1 MANSSVDPR
10 KDYTWVD
17 HPGVEF
23 ILAWIE
29 EPVAE
34 TKDPSVALKQ
44 LEDKVVMLQG
54 EIPNLAVVDLVSSLH
69 SWWNVAFRFYGCG
82 EEEMGKV
89 KGMCLAPGF
98 LQRWNSPR
106 QKLRQSDR
114 CEHQRVRAFDFDV

>member
-1 MANSSVDPR
+1 MADSSVDPR

-17 HPGVEF
+17 HPGVKF

-44 LEDKVVMLQG
+44 LEDEVVMLQG
-54 EIPNLAVVDLVSSLH
+54 EIPNLAVVDLVSSLQ
-69 SWWNVAFRFYGCG
+69 
-82 EEEMGKV
+82 EEMGKV
-89 KGMCLAPGF
+89 KGMCLAPGV

-114 CEHQRVRAFDFDV
+114 CEHQRVRAFDV